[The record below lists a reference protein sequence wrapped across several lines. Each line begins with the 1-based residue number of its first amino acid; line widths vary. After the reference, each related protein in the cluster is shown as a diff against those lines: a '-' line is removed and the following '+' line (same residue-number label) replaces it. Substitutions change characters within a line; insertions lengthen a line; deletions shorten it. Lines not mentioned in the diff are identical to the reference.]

1 MRHESKLYDDTEE
14 VIRAIEELER
24 SNSSMNSLPYR
35 TLRDILI
42 DRGIIGPANGAAVD
56 SRARA
61 IGSAAVMVG
70 SRARAIGSAAV
81 MVGSR
86 ARSPARG
93 AVAVSGP
100 RSPRSPRSSPSEILN
115 ALSAQPISLEDFHM
129 REREMASAIHR
140 ESLNANRVIE
150 ESARY
155 REERRIINRRIEE
168 LTREINNI
176 DRIILG
182 LINPSRKTPRNKS
195 LHDLY
200 ALERLQ
206 KEEELMHLQDQLQEI
221 NKNIKSILRK
231 YEDKR
236 SLVDIVSIRN
246 GGTRTRTRTRTKKR
260 KWSLKYKRSI
270 DCKHP
275 KGFSQ
280 RQHCTG
286 DSVPRK
292 PPGLRHSGLR
302 KSLRRVRI

>member
-1 MRHESKLYDDTEE
+1 MPPRVPQPPVRQSRIRNESKLYDDTEE
-14 VIRAIEELER
+14 VKRAIEELER
-24 SNSSMNSLPYR
+24 SSSSMKSLPYK

-42 DRGIIGPANGAAVD
+42 DRGIIVPANGAAVD

-61 IGSAAVMVG
+61 IGSAAVMAG
-70 SRARAIGSAAV
+70 SI
-81 MVGSR
+81 
-86 ARSPARG
+86 ARSLARG
-93 AVAVSGP
+93 AVAVSG
-100 RSPRSPRSSPSEILN
+100 PRSPRSSPSEILN
-115 ALSAQPISLEDFHM
+115 ALSALPMSLEDFHM

-150 ESARY
+150 ESAHY
-155 REERRIINRRIEE
+155 LEERRIVNRRIEE

-182 LINPSRKTPRNKS
+182 LINPSRRTPRNKS

-200 ALERLQ
+200 AIERLQ

-221 NKNIKSILRK
+221 NKIIKSILRK

-236 SLVDIVSIRN
+236 SLVDIFSIRN
-246 GGTRTRTRTRTKKR
+246 GGTRTRTKKR

-280 RQHCTG
+280 RQHCKYGTG
-286 DSVPRK
+286 GSAPRK
-292 PPGLRHSGLR
+292 PPGLRHSGSR

>member
-1 MRHESKLYDDTEE
+1 MPPRSPPPVRQSRIRHESKLYDDTEE
-14 VIRAIEELER
+14 VKRAIEELER
-24 SNSSMNSLPYR
+24 SNSSMNLLPYR

-42 DRGIIGPANGAAVD
+42 DRGIIVPANGAAVD
-56 SRARA
+56 SRARV
-61 IGSAAVMVG
+61 IGSAAVMAG
-70 SRARAIGSAAV
+70 SI
-81 MVGSR
+81 
-86 ARSPARG
+86 ARSPTRG

-129 REREMASAIHR
+129 REREMASATHR

-150 ESARY
+150 ESAHY
-155 REERRIINRRIEE
+155 REERRIVNRRIEE

-182 LINPSRKTPRNKS
+182 LINPLRRTPRNKS

-200 ALERLQ
+200 AIERLQ

-221 NKNIKSILRK
+221 NKIIKSILRK

-236 SLVDIVSIRN
+236 SLVDIFSIRN
-246 GGTRTRTRTRTKKR
+246 GGTRTRTRTKKR

-280 RQHCTG
+280 RQHCKYG
-286 DSVPRK
+286 RGGS
-292 PPGLRHSGLR
+292 GLRHRGKPL
-302 KSLRRVRI
+302 